1 MSGDN
6 HGGIIWFLS
15 ALIILTLT
23 GVFLSLMVDKR
34 HKAARTGHTRAD
46 AFAENAAVLLGLRAE
61 LESLEERHRL
71 SVARDGDY
79 ALGLE
84 SEEKMQTGIR
94 EGIASLQAGNAKLQS
109 SIQILRTEFSDYRAR
124 SGKTQEGNQ
133 LPDKRDAAFSREPVE
148 KPAAR
153 ESEIAALRAEIALGR
168 SRISGW
174 KAELSVVESNSRY
187 GDKRSV
193 PGSLRTWG
201 EQAAILRNNITR
213 AEAHLV
219 LVIEKLRSLS
229 PSDPALT
236 LPR

>member
-6 HGGIIWFLS
+6 HGGIIWFLF
-15 ALIILTLT
+15 ALIILTLS

-34 HKAARTGHTRAD
+34 HASARTGHARAD
-46 AFAENAAVLLGLRAE
+46 VFAENAAVLLELRAE
-61 LESLEERHRL
+61 IESLEERHRL
-71 SVARDGDY
+71 SVARAGDY
-79 ALGLE
+79 ASGLE
-84 SEEKMQTGIR
+84 SEEKMQAGIR

-124 SGKTQEGNQ
+124 SRKIQEGNEF
-133 LPDKRDAAFSREPVE
+133 PDARDAAFSREPVE

-153 ESEIAALRAEIALGR
+153 EAEMAVLRAEIALGR

-174 KAELSVVESNSRY
+174 KAELSAAESKSRY

-193 PGSLRTWG
+193 PGSLRTWD
-201 EQAAILRNNITR
+201 EQAAILINNITR
-213 AEAHLV
+213 AEAHLA